1 MTFPPLDTLDPPQ
14 YNGYSN
20 NATRKPRD
28 PSPSTTT
35 TTSPP
40 SRPPRTYSNNSR
52 PRTISTTT
60 SSIGGGQG
68 MPAVKRSDVPTEFYI
83 SVELYLPPKASIG
96 LRKVRSSF
104 PPLSNPR
111 LSHSP
116 RVKYFIIDLIIHLDA
131 PFLSLFSLPAVLVGP
146 GLRIQPVRK
155 RSAEG
160 RRLKGVLVSPSFC
173 ALLTINNFLQI
184 KVVGF
189 LSATAPMEALNGE
202 RLRAG

>member
-104 PPLSNPR
+104 PPPFQS
-111 LSHSP
+111 S
-116 RVKYFIIDLIIHLDA
+116 LIPLASCQIFHNRPHYPLGRSLPL
-131 PFLSLFSLPAVLVGP
+131 PFLAAGCPCGSWLAHTA
-146 GLRIQPVRK
+146 
-155 RSAEG
+155 RS
-160 RRLKGVLVSPSFC
+160 
-173 ALLTINNFLQI
+173 
-184 KVVGF
+184 
-189 LSATAPMEALNGE
+189 
-202 RLRAG
+202 